1 MIKRQKKHKS
11 QLREWTEA
19 IILAFII
26 AMFIRTFVVQAFKI
40 PSSSMVPTLQV
51 GDHILVWKFMYGL
64 RIPLVDKKLLAQCP
78 ERGDIIVFIYP
89 RDRSKDFI
97 KRVIGL
103 PGEKIQIMGKRI
115 LVNDIPLKD
124 PWGYY
129 VKSHVD
135 THSTRDNYGPTVV
148 PPHSLFVMGDNRDN
162 SQDSRYW
169 GFVDLNAVRGDAFM
183 IYFSWNKTSR
193 SLLNKIRW
201 VRIGDLIR

>member
-1 MIKRQKKHKS
+1 MVKRQKKHKS

-19 IILAFII
+19 IILAFLI

-64 RIPLVDKKLLAQCP
+64 KVPLVDKKLFAQCP
-78 ERGDIIVFIYP
+78 DRGDIIVFVYP

-103 PGEKIQIMGKRI
+103 PGEKIQIMGKTI
-115 LVNDIPLKD
+115 LVNDKPLED

-129 VKSHVD
+129 AESHVD
-135 THSTRDNYGPTVV
+135 TNSTRDNYGPTVV

-169 GFVDLNAVRGDAFM
+169 GFVDLNAVKGNAFM

-193 SLLNKIRW
+193 SVLNKIRW
-201 VRIGDLIR
+201 TRLGDLIR

>member
-1 MIKRQKKHKS
+1 MVKRQKKHKS

-19 IILAFII
+19 IILAFLI

-64 RIPLVDKKLLAQCP
+64 KVPLVDKKLFAQCP
-78 ERGDIIVFIYP
+78 DRGDIIVFVYP

-103 PGEKIQIMGKRI
+103 PGEKIQIMGKNI
-115 LVNDIPLKD
+115 LVNDKPLED

-129 VKSHVD
+129 AESHVD
-135 THSTRDNYGPTVV
+135 TNSTRDNYGPTVV

-169 GFVDLNAVRGDAFM
+169 GFVDLNAVKGNAFM

-201 VRIGDLIR
+201 TRLGDLIR

>member
-1 MIKRQKKHKS
+1 MVKRQKKHKS

-19 IILAFII
+19 IILAFLI

-64 RIPLVDKKLLAQCP
+64 KVPLVDKKLFAQFP
-78 ERGDIIVFIYP
+78 DRGDIIVFVYP

-103 PGEKIQIMGKRI
+103 PGEKIQIMGKTI
-115 LVNDIPLKD
+115 LVNDKPLED

-129 VKSHVD
+129 AESHVD
-135 THSTRDNYGPTVV
+135 TNSTRDNYGPTVV

-169 GFVDLNAVRGDAFM
+169 GFVDLNAVKGNAFM

-193 SLLNKIRW
+193 SVLNKIRW
-201 VRIGDLIR
+201 TRLGDLIR

>member
-1 MIKRQKKHKS
+1 MVKRQKKHKS

-19 IILAFII
+19 IILAFLI

-64 RIPLVDKKLLAQCP
+64 KVPLVDKKLVAQCP
-78 ERGDIIVFIYP
+78 DRGDIIVFVYP

-103 PGEKIQIMGKRI
+103 PGEKIQIMGKTI
-115 LVNDIPLKD
+115 LVNDKPLED

-129 VKSHVD
+129 AESHVD
-135 THSTRDNYGPTVV
+135 TNSTRDNYGPTVV

-169 GFVDLNAVRGDAFM
+169 GFVDLNAVKGNAFM

-193 SLLNKIRW
+193 SVLNKIRW
-201 VRIGDLIR
+201 TRLGDLIR

>member
-1 MIKRQKKHKS
+1 MVKRQKKHKS

-19 IILAFII
+19 IILAFLI

-51 GDHILVWKFMYGL
+51 GDHILVGKFMYGL
-64 RIPLVDKKLLAQCP
+64 RIPLTDKKLFTQCP
-78 ERGDIIVFIYP
+78 DRGDIIVFIYP

-103 PGEKIQIMGKRI
+103 PGEKIQIRGKSI
-115 LVNDIPLKD
+115 LVNDKPLED

-129 VKSHVD
+129 TKSHVD
-135 THSTRDNYGPTVV
+135 TNSTRDNYGPTVV

-169 GFVDLNAVRGDAFM
+169 GFVDLKAVKGNAFL

-201 VRIGDLIR
+201 TRIGDLIR

>member
-1 MIKRQKKHKS
+1 MVKRQKKHKS

-19 IILAFII
+19 IILALLI

-64 RIPLVDKKLLAQCP
+64 KVPLVDKKLFAQCP
-78 ERGDIIVFIYP
+78 DRGDIIVFVYP

-103 PGEKIQIMGKRI
+103 PGEKIQIMGAKI
-115 LVNDIPLKD
+115 LVNDKPLED

-129 VKSHVD
+129 AESHVD
-135 THSTRDNYGPTVV
+135 TNSTRDNYGPTVV
-148 PPHSLFVMGDNRDN
+148 PPQSLFVMGDNRDN

-169 GFVDLNAVRGDAFM
+169 GFVDLNAVKGNAFM

-193 SLLNKIRW
+193 SLFNKIRW
-201 VRIGDLIR
+201 TRLGDLIR

>member
-1 MIKRQKKHKS
+1 MVKRQKKHKS

-19 IILAFII
+19 IILALLI

-64 RIPLVDKKLLAQCP
+64 KIPLVDKKLFAQCP
-78 ERGDIIVFIYP
+78 DRGDIIVFVYP

-103 PGEKIQIMGKRI
+103 PGEKIQIMGTKI
-115 LVNDIPLKD
+115 LVNDKPLED

-129 VKSHVD
+129 AESHVD
-135 THSTRDNYGPTVV
+135 TNSTRDNYGPSVV
-148 PPHSLFVMGDNRDN
+148 PPQSLFVMGDNRDN

-169 GFVDLNAVRGDAFM
+169 GFVDLNAVKGNAFM

-193 SLLNKIRW
+193 SLFNKIRW
-201 VRIGDLIR
+201 TRLGDLIR